1 LLKLELNKQ
10 LKEIFDLQEERVHV
24 SNKFETSFREYLLD
38 APNFDLK
45 KLQLIC
51 KTISEEMN
59 VISSK
64 IISIKNC
71 FSPQVYNI
79 KRLYELV
86 ELLQTHEEN
95 KFKLVRVRKILLLL
109 FFLFKFSL
117 K

>member
-10 LKEIFDLQEERVHV
+10 LKEIFELQEERVHV

-86 ELLQTHEEN
+86 ELLQTHEET
-95 KFKLVRVRKILLLL
+95 KFKLVRVGN
-109 FFLFKFSL
+109 FFLSFFS
-117 K
+117 